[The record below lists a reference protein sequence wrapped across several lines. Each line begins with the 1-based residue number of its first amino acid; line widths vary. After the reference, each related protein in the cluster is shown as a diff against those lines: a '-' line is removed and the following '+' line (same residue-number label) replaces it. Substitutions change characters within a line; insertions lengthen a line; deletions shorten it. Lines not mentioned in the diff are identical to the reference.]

1 MRTVYYNGLK
11 IEYNLTRKRV
21 KNLNLRI
28 KADGS
33 VNVSAPNR
41 VSLGT
46 VDDFVLSNAEKI
58 LAAQKR
64 FADKNLA
71 ECKYLTG
78 DKVNLLGKEYP
89 LIVSE
94 SSKNGYSFEDGKV
107 YLFVKNSE
115 VFENRQAA
123 FFSLCRDISA
133 RVFPEI
139 INDCYPLFSDVCREV
154 PQLKLRNMKSQWGN
168 CRPKLNVITLSIR
181 LAQYNKE
188 IIRFVILHEFC
199 HFYEANHSAEFYSHL
214 SKVLPNWKEYD
225 RILKGK

>member
-1 MRTVYYNGLK
+1 LNTISPANGLK
-11 IEYNLTRKRV
+11 ILIFA
-21 KNLNLRI
+21 LRRR
-28 KADGS
+28 S

-94 SSKNGYSFEDGKV
+94 SSKNGYSFEDGKI
-107 YLFVKNSE
+107 YLFVKDSE
-115 VFENRQAA
+115 VFENRLAA

-168 CRPKLNVITLSIR
+168 CRPKQNVITLSIR

-199 HFYEANHSAEFYSHL
+199 HFYEANHSEEFYSHL
-214 SKVLPNWKEYD
+214 SKVLPNRKEYD